1 MEEFSKARLV
11 FAAPIIRNLAV
22 SHSGIDKE
30 SLTTFTQGKDICE
43 FTLKLTTTS
52 GQVYIVYF
60 DKYYLKMD
68 ESIFVKHVDVF
79 QDDLQEGTL
88 VKAFDS
94 HSTDSGEV
102 FILGTS

>member
-22 SHSGIDKE
+22 SDTGMAKE
-30 SLTTFTQGKDICE
+30 SLTTFNQGADTCE

-52 GQVYIVYF
+52 GQAYIVYF
-60 DKYYLKMD
+60 DKYFLKMD

-79 QDDLQEGTL
+79 
-88 VKAFDS
+88 
-94 HSTDSGEV
+94 
-102 FILGTS
+102 

>member
-1 MEEFSKARLV
+1 MEEFSKARLM

-22 SHSGIDKE
+22 SHTGLAKE
-30 SLTTFTQGKDICE
+30 SLTTFNQGAETCE

-52 GQVYIVYF
+52 GQAYIVYF
-60 DKYYLKMD
+60 DKYFLKMD
-68 ESIFVKHVDVF
+68 ESIFVKHLDVF
-79 QDDLQEGTL
+79 QETLEEGTL

-94 HSTDSGEV
+94 HRTASGEV